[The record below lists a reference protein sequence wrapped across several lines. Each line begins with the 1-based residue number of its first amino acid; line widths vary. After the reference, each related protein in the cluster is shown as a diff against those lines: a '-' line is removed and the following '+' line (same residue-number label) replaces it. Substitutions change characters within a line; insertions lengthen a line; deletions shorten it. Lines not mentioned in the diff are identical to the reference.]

1 MTKGKICSSVSTMML
16 VGRLGYDQ
24 YELIYTK
31 GISVQTRR
39 QLFSFFFRKKPA
51 YSNASL
57 LKPRVKPA
65 KKPALIVNSLLATPA
80 PDDASLGAVDP
91 LVILLNRCTFG
102 IKESEYQRALSLG
115 YSGWLQEQLN
125 YTALDVAALDSEI
138 ATLFP
143 RTTWTT
149 AQLTADANTT
159 NVPGQAARDL
169 VSATTLR
176 QLYSPRQLYEVM
188 VEFWTNHFNVATLT
202 TPERYL
208 KPVDDREVARANA
221 LGSFPA
227 MLAASARSL
236 AMQYYLDN
244 VSNTR
249 TGPNENYARELMEL
263 HTLGVNG
270 GYTEADVKEVA
281 RCFTGWTVINLNT
294 NAPEFSFVATRHD
307 TGAKSVLGTAI
318 PAGRGIEDGNQVLD
332 ILAKHPSTAAYIAR
346 KLCVRFIGDV
356 PEPTIVSQV
365 AATYTNT
372 NGNITEM
379 LKTLFASA
387 EFMASHDRKVRRPQE
402 FVIGTLRVLE
412 PTFTTDYL
420 AKALGPVTAMGQ
432 VPFQWPAPNGYPDV
446 SAYWVN
452 TGSSLTRWNWA
463 FGLAEDTLGVS
474 IRIDIPALIS
484 TANTP
489 TALVDRLSARLLRRT
504 LNSADR
510 TRIINFTARGGS
522 VTQVLSG
529 TDLTFRSRELIGLL
543 LSSPYFQY
551 R

>member
-1 MTKGKICSSVSTMML
+1 
-16 VGRLGYDQ
+16 
-24 YELIYTK
+24 
-31 GISVQTRR
+31 VQTRR

-65 KKPALIVNSLLATPA
+65 KKPARIIDSLLATPA

-102 IKESEYQRALSLG
+102 IKESDYQRALSLG
-115 YSGWLQEQLN
+115 YNGWLQEQLN
-125 YTALDVAALDSEI
+125 YSALDVAALDSEI

-143 RTTWTT
+143 RTTWTAAQIVADDRVT
-149 AQLTADANTT
+149 AMGLARKELT
-159 NVPGQAARDL
+159 
-169 VSATTLR
+169 SATTMR
-176 QLYSPRQLYEVM
+176 QLFSPRQLYEVM
-188 VEFWTNHFNVATLT
+188 VEFWTNHFNISTLDQ
-202 TPERYL
+202 PESYL
-208 KPVDDREVARANA
+208 KPVDDREVVRANA

-307 TGAKSVLGTAI
+307 TGAKTVLGNAI

-332 ILAKHPSTAAYIAR
+332 ILARHPSTAAFIAR
-346 KLCVRFIGDV
+346 KLCVRFIGDN
-356 PEPTIVSQV
+356 PEASIVSQV
-365 AATYTNT
+365 AATYTNS
-372 NGNITEM
+372 NGNITSM
-379 LKTLFASA
+379 LQTLFAST

-402 FVIGTLRVLE
+402 FVIGTLRVVE
-412 PTFTTDYL
+412 PALTTDYL
-420 AKALGPVTAMGQ
+420 AKASGPVTAMGQ
-432 VPFQWPAPNGYPDV
+432 IPFQWPAPNGYPDV

-463 FGLAEDTLGVS
+463 FGLAEDTLGAS

-489 TALVDRLSARLLRRT
+489 AALVDRLSARLLRRT

-510 TRIINFTARGGS
+510 TRIINFSARGGS
-522 VTQVLSG
+522 ATQILSG
-529 TDLTFRSRELIGLL
+529 NDLTLRSRELIGLL

>member
-1 MTKGKICSSVSTMML
+1 
-16 VGRLGYDQ
+16 
-24 YELIYTK
+24 
-31 GISVQTRR
+31 VQTRR

-51 YSNASL
+51 YSNTTL

-65 KKPALIVNSLLATPA
+65 KKPSLIVDALLATPV

-102 IKESEYQRALSLG
+102 IKESDYQRALSLG
-115 YSGWLQEQLN
+115 YNGWLQEQLN
-125 YTALDVAALDSEI
+125 YTALDVTALEATI
-138 ATLFP
+138 ATTYP
-143 RTTWTT
+143 RTTWNA
-149 AQLTADANTT
+149 AQLITDAKETGSE
-159 NVPGQAARDL
+159 GQAGRDL
-169 VSATTLR
+169 AAATMLR

-188 VEFWTNHFNVATLT
+188 VEFWSNHFNIALENS
-202 TPERYL
+202 PEKYY
-208 KPVDDREVARANA
+208 KPVDDREVVRANA
-221 LGSFPA
+221 LGSFST
-227 MLAASARSL
+227 MLASSARSL

-270 GYTEADVKEVA
+270 GYTEADVKAVA
-281 RCFTGWTVINLNT
+281 RCFTGWTVEGSSTNT
-294 NAPEFSFVATRHD
+294 PVFNFVASKHD
-307 TGAKSVLGTAI
+307 VGAKTVLGNAI
-318 PAGRGIEDGNQVLD
+318 AAGRGIEDGNQVLD
-332 ILAKHPSTAAYIAR
+332 ILASHPSTAAHIAR

-356 PEPTIVSQV
+356 PEASIVNQV
-365 AATYTNT
+365 AATYTSS

-387 EFMASHDRKVRRPQE
+387 EFMASHDRKIRRPQE
-402 FVIGTLRVLE
+402 FVIGSLRVLE
-412 PTFTTDYL
+412 PVLTTDYL
-420 AKALGPVTAMGQ
+420 AKVLAPISTMGQ
-432 VPFQWPAPNGYPDV
+432 VPFRWPAPNGYPDV

-452 TGSSLTRWNWA
+452 TGSSLSRWNWV
-463 FGLAEDTLGVS
+463 FGLAEDTLGSS
-474 IRIDIPALIS
+474 IRLDIPALIS
-484 TANTP
+484 TAATP

-504 LNSADR
+504 LSSADR
-510 TRIINFTARGGS
+510 TRMINFSARGGS

-529 TDLTFRSRELIGLL
+529 NDLTLRSRELIGLL